1 MWTNKQLKKNALT
14 VLSKTYWMS
23 FLVCLVAIFL
33 GAERFY
39 APSFNWTMPS
49 SSGPSSGYENTGDS
63 GPLSSE
69 AIMVIVIMIVF
80 VIIGI
85 LIGIA
90 FVTFVSSPVICGKNR
105 FFMCARQGKV
115 DFSNLFFSF
124 KKGNYL
130 KTVKT
135 MFMVNLR
142 VFLWSLLLIIPG
154 IIKSFEYAL
163 VPYLISE
170 NPDMSTERAFEISKK
185 TMDGEKMR
193 FFLLGLSFIG
203 WTLLAVL
210 TCGIGLLFLNP
221 YLSATFAEFYACMRE
236 KAINY
241 GYAEPDELT
250 DYAQE
255 HPQEY
260 AQDDFFNK

>member
-1 MWTNKQLKKNALT
+1 
-14 VLSKTYWMS
+14 MS

-33 GAERFY
+33 GAEGY
-39 APSFNWTMPS
+39 NAPSFNWTMPS
-49 SSGPSSGYENTGDS
+49 SSGPSNGYENTGDS

-69 AIMVIVIMIVF
+69 AIMVIVIVLVF
-80 VIIGI
+80 VLIGI

-90 FVTFVSSPVICGKNR
+90 FVTFVSYPVMCGKNR

-135 MFMVNLR
+135 MFMINLK
-142 VFLWSLLLIIPG
+142 VFLWSLLFVIPG

-170 NPDMSTERAFEISKK
+170 NPDMSTQRAFEISKN
-185 TMDGEKMR
+185 TMNGEKMKL
-193 FFLLGLSFIG
+193 FLLGLSFIG
-203 WTLLAVL
+203 WNLLAL
-210 TCGIGLLFLNP
+210 ITCGIFSLFLNP
-221 YLSATFAEFYACMRE
+221 YINATFAEFYACMRE

-241 GYAEPDELT
+241 GYADSYELS

-255 HPQEY
+255 HIQEY

>member
-1 MWTNKQLKKNALT
+1 MWTNKQLKKNALN

-33 GAERFY
+33 GGERSY
-39 APSFNWTMPS
+39 VPNFNWMTPS
-49 SSGPSSGYENTGDS
+49 SSNSYENTGDNGS
-63 GPLSSE
+63 LNGALSSE
-69 AIMVIVIMIVF
+69 AIMVIVIVVIF
-80 VIIGI
+80 VIIG
-85 LIGIA
+85 LLLGIA

-154 IIKSFEYAL
+154 IIKSYEYVL

-170 NPDMSTERAFEISKK
+170 NPDMSTQRAFEISKK

-203 WTLLAVL
+203 WTLLAV
-210 TCGIGLLFLNP
+210 GIGLLFLNP
-221 YLSATFAEFYACMRE
+221 YLNATFAEFYACMRE